1 MKSSERHVQTLFQCL
16 KNLFKCLNMDLG
28 PVPITLIAK
37 AKVNSMCS
45 TTYFSHKRAAW
56 VLLGNLSEKAL
67 AFAKDILAILHW
79 NMSEERSAGVG

>member
-1 MKSSERHVQTLFQCL
+1 
-16 KNLFKCLNMDLG
+16 MDLG

-67 AFAKDILAILHW
+67 AQIRANPHDARIRKFNRPKAPC
-79 NMSEERSAGVG
+79 RRP

>member
-67 AFAKDILAILHW
+67 AQIRANPHTGSTTTFL
-79 NMSEERSAGVG
+79 SAT